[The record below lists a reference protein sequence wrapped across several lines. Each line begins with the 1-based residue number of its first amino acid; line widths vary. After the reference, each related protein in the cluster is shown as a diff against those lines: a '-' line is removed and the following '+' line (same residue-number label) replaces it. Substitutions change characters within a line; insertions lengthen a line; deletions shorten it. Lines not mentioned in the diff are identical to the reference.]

1 MTERLSLRSRSDLWL
16 PAALSTSPIPGENI
30 SRGRKVLEQPN
41 RYKNENHH
49 DSRRDGSAY
58 RRDIRCQ
65 CPRHDQWLDRRHKG
79 KSVADHRV
87 SRVPEDAGG
96 KRQLGRPQA
105 DAGPRRREEVIQRR
119 AAIAALF
126 LSGMRIHILV

>member
-1 MTERLSLRSRSDLWL
+1 MPKARPSKWTNR
-16 PAALSTSPIPGENI
+16 PAAIGGAVERNPNGSTG
-30 SRGRKVLEQPN
+30 GTK
-41 RYKNENHH
+41 
-49 DSRRDGSAY
+49 A
-58 RRDIRCQ
+58 
-65 CPRHDQWLDRRHKG
+65 